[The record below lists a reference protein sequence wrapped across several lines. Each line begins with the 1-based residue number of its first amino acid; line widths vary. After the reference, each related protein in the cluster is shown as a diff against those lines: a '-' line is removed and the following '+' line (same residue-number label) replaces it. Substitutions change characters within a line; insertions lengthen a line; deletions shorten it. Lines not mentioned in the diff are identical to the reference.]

1 MWIHLHQNLIQDET
15 VCNNIRSRK
24 DSPLI
29 KSYQMYIHLYLDPV
43 VDGVTSDRIAFH
55 VVSPLSD
62 SL

>member
-1 MWIHLHQNLIQDET
+1 MWIHPCQNLTQDELE
-15 VCNNIRSRK
+15 CNNIRSRK

-29 KSYQMYIHLYLDPV
+29 ESYQRCIHLYLDPV

-55 VVSPLSD
+55 VVSPLSE